1 MENLLLL
8 LVFILSYLLP
18 AIFKKTD
25 GAISKRFEKTHRNM
39 VVVGVILGIFSLV
52 FGLGWLIAF
61 FVLCFAFYTMIC
73 AFTRTKN
80 NSASSYVQRVL
91 LVVAIFFI
99 FMFLATAFNSI
110 ATFFLAS
117 VCLCYWWVQY
127 LFAPKKI
134 DM

>member
-52 FGLGWLIAF
+52 FGLG
-61 FVLCFAFYTMIC
+61 
-73 AFTRTKN
+73 
-80 NSASSYVQRVL
+80 
-91 LVVAIFFI
+91 
-99 FMFLATAFNSI
+99 
-110 ATFFLAS
+110 
-117 VCLCYWWVQY
+117 
-127 LFAPKKI
+127 
-134 DM
+134 